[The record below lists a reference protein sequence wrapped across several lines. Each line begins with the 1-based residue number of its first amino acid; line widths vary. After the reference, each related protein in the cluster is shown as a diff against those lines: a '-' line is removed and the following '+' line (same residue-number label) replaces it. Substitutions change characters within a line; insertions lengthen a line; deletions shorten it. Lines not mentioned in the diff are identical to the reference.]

1 MAVRSQWGNP
11 KCLESAGARLNPW
24 KVNSKVAEVETQETA
39 LQGEV
44 LHSGIHASS
53 WSAFGSVTLQIRM
66 RIIFVLAIALSVFPM
81 ALAAQVGTATISG
94 VVGDRWGARVSHARA
109 ELQASGSETKVY
121 KAEADGQGQY
131 RFLGLPAG
139 DYTLKLASPGFR
151 PLTVKLIN
159 LAEGQE
165 KTMPPLRLTVS
176 EPCCCGDPALDYVR
190 VLPADSRGSNLEG
203 SVRPDSWDGPPAV
216 SARVTLICETGK
228 VCGTTNTNSGRPFY
242 FGVSIPESTTCC
254 KAPRFLSTPSIAR

>member
-1 MAVRSQWGNP
+1 MVRIWE
-11 KCLESAGARLNPW
+11 CY
-24 KVNSKVAEVETQETA
+24 
-39 LQGEV
+39 
-44 LHSGIHASS
+44 ASDS
-53 WSAFGSVTLQIRM
+53 DADYLRPSDRPQC
-66 RIIFVLAIALSVFPM
+66 FPM

-94 VVGDRWGARVSHARA
+94 VVGDRWGARISHARA

-131 RFLGLPAG
+131 RFSGLPAG
-139 DYTLKLASPGFR
+139 DYTLKLASPGIR